1 MQYLNIKLSRKE
13 DFGNIFSRLMFFDS
27 SENDKSLNR
36 WIAVFWGLT
45 ENYNLTKLLFL
56 TNKIKITVTLKKAFF
71 QGVKLDLE
79 ETDNIEK

>member
-13 DFGNIFSRLMFFDS
+13 DFGNIFSRLVFFDS

-36 WIAVFWGLT
+36 WIMVFSGLT

-56 TNKIKITVTLKKAFF
+56 TNKIKTKVTLQKAFF
-71 QGVKLDLE
+71 QGVKFDLE